1 MDGGGRGPGG
11 ANFAVMDYVLDDIMA
26 ENSRRRAAELARRRY
41 NPLTGE
47 GACGPRVLTGALWL
61 PQTMLDDAAYSA
73 GMSDDARDRLRCRHD
88 FEYWAAR
95 CVRIR
100 HKLTG
105 RMVNLTL
112 NSAQRRVTS
121 LLEEDRRAGR
131 PLRMILLKARQ
142 WGGSTLVEAYMA
154 WLQTAVERN
163 WNSLICAQVGQTASS
178 IRRLY
183 DDLMESYPPELWTEE
198 DAPAMTG
205 VPGMANSRR
214 MAGRGARVTVAS
226 SFSSESVRGLDYQ
239 MAHMTEVAFWKDSER
254 MTPEDFVRGV
264 TGGIAMTAHSMV
276 VLESTA
282 NGMGNYFHREWLRAE
297 EGRSALRPVF
307 VGWQD
312 IDFYE
317 LEPSDPAAL
326 LAAMD
331 AYEWELWRQGLS
343 LHKIAWYH
351 DRRREMSSDRAMMTE
366 FPTRAAEA
374 FAMTGHSVFAPEGLE
389 RLREGCRRPGE
400 RGDMVSLSGAV
411 IGERALEGPR
421 FVADQG
427 GEMEVWERPRVS
439 GSGDCRYI
447 VAVDIGG
454 RSRSSDWS
462 VITVFDRQGWGS
474 PEVVAQWRGHCD
486 HDLLGWRAAM
496 VARWYDDALLVIE
509 SNTLETD
516 TGASAYILDE
526 LAQWY
531 DRLYSRRV
539 NDSRGPGYDVRPG
552 FHTNRTTKAVAVET
566 LIAAVRDGAYVE
578 RCAEAID
585 EMAAYEQRP
594 DGSFG
599 AKRGS
604 HDDMVMTRAIALYV
618 ARELGE
624 VHADGPVRDDRRL
637 FVRYNTA
644 IPGW

>member
-1 MDGGGRGPGG
+1 MH
-11 ANFAVMDYVLDDIMA
+11 YELDDILA
-26 ENSRRRAAELARRRY
+26 ENGRRRAAELARRRY
-41 NPLTGE
+41 DPLTGL
-47 GACGPRVLTGALWL
+47 GAVGERVERGGLWL
-61 PQTMLDDAAYSA
+61 PRAMVEDPAYSA
-73 GMSDDARDRLRCRHD
+73 GMGDAARDRLRCRHD

-100 HKLTG
+100 HKLSG
-105 RMVNLTL
+105 RMVSLTL
-112 NSAQRRVTS
+112 NSAQRRVTE

-178 IRRLY
+178 IRHLY

-198 DAPAMTG
+198 EAPAMTG

-239 MAHMTEVAFWKDSER
+239 MAHMTEVAFWKDSDR

-264 TGGIAMTAHSMV
+264 TGGIAMTPHSLV

-282 NGMGNYFHREWLRAE
+282 NGMGNYFHREWLRAA
-297 EGRSALRPVF
+297 EGSSALRPVF
-307 VGWQD
+307 VGWHD

-317 LEPSDPAAL
+317 CEPEDMAAL
-326 LAAMD
+326 TAAMD
-331 AYEWELWRQGLS
+331 DYEWGLWRQGLS
-343 LHKIAWYH
+343 LQKIAWYH
-351 DRRREMSSDRAMMTE
+351 KRRREMVSDRAMMTE
-366 FPTRAAEA
+366 FPTCAAEA
-374 FAMTGHSVFAPEGLE
+374 FAMTGHAVFAPEGLE
-389 RLREGCRRPGE
+389 RLRAGCRDDSE

-411 IGERALEGPR
+411 IGERALDGPR
-421 FVADQG
+421 FVLDQG
-427 GEMEVWERPRVS
+427 GDMEVWERPQVS

-454 RSRSSDWS
+454 RSRGSDWS
-462 VITVFDRQGWGS
+462 VIAVLDRQAE
-474 PEVVAQWRGHCD
+474 PAPAVVAQWRGHCD

-496 VARWYDDALLVIE
+496 VARWYDEALLVIE

-516 TGASAYILDE
+516 TGASTYILGE

-531 DRLYSRRV
+531 DRLYCRRV
-539 NDSRGPGYDVRPG
+539 NDGRGPDYDVRPG

-578 RCAEAID
+578 RCGAAVD